1 MRFNENY
8 FKFDKIQK
16 QSFAIRHV
24 FINDPNRAVLL
35 CPEGKAIGSDIK
47 LEVNTNDFKWKIAI
61 ETSIYTCGGMGSCGL
76 DRSFDSLS
84 TVFRGHGYN
93 TCSSKLKKIFSE
105 YKLEQNDIEDFIICS
120 SLLPTSFWNEL
131 KNIKSIPKSLI
142 LISYIENAKNYIN
155 ETFAI

>member
-47 LEVNTNDFKWKIAI
+47 LEVNTNDFKWKIAH
-61 ETSIYTCGGMGSCGL
+61 
-76 DRSFDSLS
+76 R
-84 TVFRGHGYN
+84 
-93 TCSSKLKKIFSE
+93 
-105 YKLEQNDIEDFIICS
+105 
-120 SLLPTSFWNEL
+120 
-131 KNIKSIPKSLI
+131 
-142 LISYIENAKNYIN
+142 
-155 ETFAI
+155 